1 MDEIET
7 KDIPISDELNRK
19 IELICR
25 FACCKYELI
34 PGNVIS
40 VKNTNIGYARPHI
53 LKVNGNDYLI
63 FENSNIVF
71 INGYKEKIRFT
82 DLENYLKN
90 NK

>member
-25 FACCKYELI
+25 FACCIYELI

-40 VKNTNIGYARPHI
+40 KKTLV
-53 LKVNGNDYLI
+53 
-63 FENSNIVF
+63 
-71 INGYKEKIRFT
+71 
-82 DLENYLKN
+82 
-90 NK
+90 